1 MSNTKWEYDFVV
13 FSDKYWYEATAVVL
27 ERLNEMGND
36 GWEIVNISADTGT
49 GIRYL
54 MKREKPSVVVREAS
68 DAESSSTSRD

>member
-1 MSNTKWEYDFVV
+1 MTSSYSVI
-13 FSDKYWYEATAVVL
+13 SDKYWYEATAVVL

-54 MKREKPSVVVREAS
+54 MKREKPSVVVREDKGAF